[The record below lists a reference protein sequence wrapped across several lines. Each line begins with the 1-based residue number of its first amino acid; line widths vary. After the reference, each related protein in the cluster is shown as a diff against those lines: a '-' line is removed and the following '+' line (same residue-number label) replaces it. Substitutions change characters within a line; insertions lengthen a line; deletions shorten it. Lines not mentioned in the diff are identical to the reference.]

1 LALATSRDV
10 LQEALGR
17 IEQAWPGARK

>member
-1 LALATSRDV
+1 LATSRDV